1 MKTTKHNVQRLL
13 LAVMLLGMAACT
25 GDFADINRNPNE
37 VTDEQLQANNYKI
50 GTNLKTLQG
59 LVVPTQEHMYQFL
72 ESLVGGP
79 YAGYIGA
86 TVDTW
91 QNKFE
96 TFNPSADWRKWPFVN
111 VISETYP
118 AYRAIINGT
127 DDVTAHALAAVCRI
141 AIMQR
146 VSDSYGPIPYTQIMA
161 DKTES
166 LEVAYDTQQE
176 AYMAMFEEL
185 DAAIA
190 SLEDNLT
197 LPSDAFG
204 RYDGVYAGNIA
215 QWLKFANSLK
225 LRMAM
230 RLTYV
235 DEATAR
241 TKAAEAIAGGV
252 ITANADNA
260 RMQTSDN
267 RMTLIYND
275 WGDHR
280 VGADIL
286 CYMNGYKDPRR
297 AKMFTQGTVGEGDA
311 AEKGYYGLR
320 IGTTPANKSKAV
332 TACSSM
338 LITDTD
344 PILWMNAAE
353 IAFLRSEYELRWG
366 SAVSAQNFY
375 EQGIRLSFEERGVA
389 GAEDYIADEANVPE
403 AYTDPLG
410 VIENNTALPQ
420 SRITIKWKED
430 AQFEE
435 NLERIITQKWIAI
448 FPLGNEAWAEYR
460 RTGYPKLMPAKD
472 NKSGGTVNSKYGMRR
487 LPYPSEEYSENRT
500 NVEAAITSLGG
511 PDNGG
516 TRTWW
521 DCKPLN

>member
-1 MKTTKHNVQRLL
+1 MH
-13 LAVMLLGMAACT
+13 A
-25 GDFADINRNPNE
+25 
-37 VTDEQLQANNYKI
+37 
-50 GTNLKTLQG
+50 
-59 LVVPTQEHMYQFL
+59 
-72 ESLVGGP
+72 
-79 YAGYIGA
+79 
-86 TVDTW
+86 
-91 QNKFE
+91 
-96 TFNPSADWRKWPFVN
+96 RKN
-111 VISETYP
+111 
-118 AYRAIINGT
+118 
-127 DDVTAHALAAVCRI
+127 
-141 AIMQR
+141 
-146 VSDSYGPIPYTQIMA
+146 
-161 DKTES
+161 
-166 LEVAYDTQQE
+166 
-176 AYMAMFEEL
+176 
-185 DAAIA
+185 
-190 SLEDNLT
+190 
-197 LPSDAFG
+197 
-204 RYDGVYAGNIA
+204 
-215 QWLKFANSLK
+215 
-225 LRMAM
+225 
-230 RLTYV
+230 
-235 DEATAR
+235 
-241 TKAAEAIAGGV
+241 
-252 ITANADNA
+252 
-260 RMQTSDN
+260 
-267 RMTLIYND
+267 
-275 WGDHR
+275 

-311 AEKGYYGLR
+311 AVKGYYGLR

-366 SAVSAQNFY
+366 SAVSAQSFY